1 MKIDDS
7 VEFKLNLPRSEI
19 DEIFTLAKVGIH
31 TMKHEHFGISIVE
44 MMAAGLVT
52 IAHASAGP
60 LEDIIGGSR
69 YDIVGYLARDEGEYA
84 KFVVQAMRD
93 YSYANHVEMVS
104 AAKKWVNDAF
114 GIATFEREFALL
126 IQRALE

>member
-1 MKIDDS
+1 
-7 VEFKLNLPRSEI
+7 
-19 DEIFTLAKVGIH
+19 
-31 TMKHEHFGISIVE
+31 MKHEHFGISIVE

-93 YSYANHVEMVS
+93 YSSTNHVEMVS
-104 AAKKWVNDAF
+104 AAKRWVNDAF

-126 IQRALE
+126 IQRALN